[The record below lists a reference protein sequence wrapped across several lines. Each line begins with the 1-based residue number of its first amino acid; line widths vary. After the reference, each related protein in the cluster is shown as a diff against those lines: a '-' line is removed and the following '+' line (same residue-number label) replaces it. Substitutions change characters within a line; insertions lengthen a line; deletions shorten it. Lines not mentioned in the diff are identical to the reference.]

1 MANRPNFL
9 DLRSQSQGSFGTT
22 LPSPSLRG
30 LPSPRLHV
38 AGEVPPELSPLDA
51 FAAQSRLLAKQLE
64 KTTSNGKRLSRLPP
78 LTIEDSFNL
87 PRPSYFRSVSA
98 ENLAGDV
105 SQQSQIPVPGLKTEL
120 EDSGVRPVS

>member
-38 AGEVPPELSPLDA
+38 AGEIPPELSPLDA

-64 KTTSNGKRLSRLPP
+64 ETTNGGRRVSRLPP
-78 LTIEDSFNL
+78 LTIASSL
-87 PRPSYFRSVSA
+87 SQSRPRYFRSVSA
-98 ENLAGDV
+98 EAAGDDGT
-105 SQQSQIPVPGLKTEL
+105 SPKSPGSGLKTEV
-120 EDSGVRPVS
+120 ETPG